1 MEGLRMNRQSQKTS
15 RQLLSWGLL
24 GVLLLGSLPAQ
35 AALGGDPEPAAA
47 DQKHT
52 YARMQVVQNPGY
64 TVHEL
69 DAGTGTVVREYL
81 GPDGKVFGVSWRGQ
95 FRPNL
100 RELLGASYETFLAAP
115 RPKVA
120 RGPINLS
127 LPGLFLHMS
136 GRQRAFYG
144 RAFLPDRVPQGL
156 STEEIR

>member
-1 MEGLRMNRQSQKTS
+1 MEGVRMKKQSRKTS
-15 RQLLSWGLL
+15 RLLSWGLL
-24 GVLLLGSLPAQ
+24 GSLLLGATPSR

-47 DQKHT
+47 DEKHT
-52 YARMQVVQNPGY
+52 YARKQVVQNSTY

-69 DAGTGTVVREYL
+69 DAGTGTVVREYV

-100 RELLGASYETFLAAP
+100 RELLGDSYEIYLAAAG
-115 RPKVA
+115 KKMA

-127 LPGLFLHMS
+127 LPGLFVHMS

-144 RAFLPDRVPQGL
+144 RAYLPERVPQGL
-156 STEEIR
+156 STDEIR